1 MGEGQASE
9 LGLSSAGAAIMG
21 KLPPAHFCSTVV
33 RLLALQV
40 RALGVTPYPSLKYR
54 EYKKQK
60 EVKL

>member
-9 LGLSSAGAAIMG
+9 LQISSAGAALLG

-40 RALGVTPYPSLKYR
+40 RALGVRSEKSLDLENEFGK
-54 EYKKQK
+54 
-60 EVKL
+60 

>member
-9 LGLSSAGAAIMG
+9 LGLSGAGAALLG

-40 RALGVTPYPSLKYR
+40 RALGVSFNNIA
-54 EYKKQK
+54 
-60 EVKL
+60 